1 MKNNFAEKVRKI
13 VAEIP
18 CGEVRTYSEIAKS
31 AGSPRAARAVGN
43 ILHENHDPAIPCHRV
58 VRADGK
64 IGGFNR
70 GSSAKIRKLKKE
82 GVKISGDAI
91 VQNFRGKK

>member
-1 MKNNFAEKVRKI
+1 MSETAFAEKVREI
-13 VAEIP
+13 VAAIP
-18 CGEVRTYSEIAKS
+18 RGEVRTYFQIAKS

-43 ILHENHDPAIPCHRV
+43 ILHQNFDPRIPCHRV

-70 GSSAKIRKLKKE
+70 GAIEKIRKLKKE
-82 GVKISGDAI
+82 GI
-91 VQNFRGKK
+91 VIRDGKVERRI